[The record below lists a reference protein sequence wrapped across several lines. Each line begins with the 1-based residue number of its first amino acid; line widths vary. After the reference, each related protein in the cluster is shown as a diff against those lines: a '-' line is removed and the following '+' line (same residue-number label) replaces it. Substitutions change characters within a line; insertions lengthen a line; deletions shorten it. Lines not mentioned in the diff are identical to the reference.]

1 MEEEESWRQE
11 VGGAWLTLPLQT
23 ERTHSP
29 CWPVS
34 SWKARQRFISWSH
47 SLTAPPSLLLQRGSR
62 ASDQVVPR
70 GAPQW
75 AELLTVSLCRR

>member
-1 MEEEESWRQE
+1 MEEEGSRRQE
-11 VGGAWLTLPLQT
+11 VGGAWLTRPLQT

-47 SLTAPPSLLLQRGSR
+47 SLTAPPSLLLQHGGRESEEVDLGGGR
-62 ASDQVVPR
+62 
-70 GAPQW
+70 W